1 MPLGK
6 ITTTSAAH
14 IMPLLRSAVLL
25 SVREVAGERSRPS
38 IISTTVTPKLLAQTQ
53 VLPHL

>member
-14 IMPLLRSAVLL
+14 IMPVMQCCSL